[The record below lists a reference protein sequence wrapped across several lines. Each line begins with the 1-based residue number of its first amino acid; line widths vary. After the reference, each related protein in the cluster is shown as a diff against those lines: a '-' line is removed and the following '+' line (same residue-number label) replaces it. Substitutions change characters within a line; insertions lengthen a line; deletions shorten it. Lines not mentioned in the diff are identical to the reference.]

1 MPGPAQA
8 GLFIY
13 AKDLERLADFYARVL
28 DMTCVAQSSDLRVL
42 DSPDMQL
49 VLHEIPRFI
58 ANQIEITVPP
68 LKREDTAL
76 KFFFTVP
83 SLAAAQTAMNAT
95 GGDLFGETFD
105 GPGFRARNAYDPEG
119 NIFQLREK
127 R

>member
-1 MPGPAQA
+1 MSGPANA

-13 AKDLERLADFYARVL
+13 AKDLDRLADFYIKVL
-28 DMTCVAQSSDLRVL
+28 AMSCIVRTPELRVL
-42 DSPDMQL
+42 QAPDMQL

-58 ANQIEITVPP
+58 ANGINITVPP
-68 LKREDTAL
+68 ELREDSAL

-83 SLAAAQTAMNAT
+83 SLAAAQTAMSAT